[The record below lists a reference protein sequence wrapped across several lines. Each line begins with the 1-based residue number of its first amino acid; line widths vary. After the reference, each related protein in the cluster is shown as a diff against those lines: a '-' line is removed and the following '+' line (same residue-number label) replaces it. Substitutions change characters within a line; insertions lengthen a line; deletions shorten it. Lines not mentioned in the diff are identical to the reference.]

1 MAAPGSFPQGA
12 ARTKRA
18 LWRTVLLTLGGLA
31 LLAAAAFYV
40 VLGAPSG
47 TEILARLRGEPAI
60 ARGFIGMANFG
71 HWRLIC
77 VPGPPSLDGLTPAV
91 AGEAVSAAGAPS
103 ANNACRIN
111 QEMPAPQ
118 DKDETAAQPAKV
130 LIAANFSLVGVRRT
144 PAAMLRLPPTAQPG
158 DAISLRFGDGATIKT
173 MVRDCAAAECLATGV
188 LSEADWNRLASA
200 KRLQVT
206 FPVAGR
212 QWVLLDLPVEGL
224 ATAIAALA
232 RAENPP
238 RG

>member
-1 MAAPGSFPQGA
+1 MAAPGQSSRGA
-12 ARTKRA
+12 AGTKSAVWQTLLFTGGA
-18 LWRTVLLTLGGLA
+18 LAIV
-31 LLAAAAFYV
+31 AAAAFYV
-40 VLGAPSG
+40 VLGAPSPG
-47 TEILARLRGEPAI
+47 EILARLRGEPAI

-77 VPGPPSLDGLTPAV
+77 MPGPAPLNGLTPP
-91 AGEAVSAAGAPS
+91 AAGSDTPKAATSS
-103 ANNACRIN
+103 ANACRIN

-118 DKDETAAQPAKV
+118 DKADAGSQPAKV
-130 LIAANFSLVGVRRT
+130 LIATNFSLIGAKRT
-144 PAAMLRLPPTAQPG
+144 PAAMLRLPATAQPG
-158 DAISLRFGDGATIKT
+158 DTITLRFDDGATVKT
-173 MVRDCAAAECLATGV
+173 MVRDCAAAECLATGA

-200 KRLQVT
+200 KSLQVT

-224 ATAIAALA
+224 AMAIAALA

>member
-1 MAAPGSFPQGA
+1 MGAPDRLSRGS

-18 LWRTVLLTLGGLA
+18 IRRTVLLTGGGLA

-47 TEILARLRGEPAI
+47 PEILARLRGEPAI

-77 VPGPPSLDGLTPAV
+77 VPGPPSLDGLTPAA
-91 AGEAVSAAGAPS
+91 AGEAVSAASAPNG
-103 ANNACRIN
+103 NNACRIN

-118 DKDETAAQPAKV
+118 DKGDTPAKV
-130 LIAANFSLVGVRRT
+130 LIAANFSLVGAKRA

-158 DAISLRFGDGATIKT
+158 DAISLRVGDGATIKT